1 MEDVLYTKDLPIYGD
16 SKKTKDKN
24 DDDWNILNIEIV
36 ALIQTWVDQSVFH
49 HVAQETNAHV
59 LWKKLETVYE
69 RKMAQ
74 NKASLI
80 RRLVNLKYKDGCDV
94 VEHMNDF

>member
-49 HVAQETNAHV
+49 HKTQETNAHV

-80 RRLVNLKYKDGCDV
+80 RKLVNLKYKDGCDV